1 MTAMASSDRL
11 ILPLPGNDA
20 FARQLA
26 AAGKWELGTLETRRF
41 PDGESYVRIAADVA
55 DKSVVLV
62 QTLAQPD
69 PGFLSL
75 VFAADAARDLGAREV
90 TLVAPYLAYMRQDR
104 RFHPGEAITSRSFA
118 RLVSSSFDRLVT
130 VDPHL
135 HRYPALSAL
144 YTVPADTLHAAPLL
158 ADWIAAEVESP
169 LVIGPDE
176 ESEQWVAAIAQRIGA
191 PTRSCAR
198 SATAIATSRSRCPT
212 CPPGMVVNRCW
223 SMTLP
228 PPAARWSKPPG
239 SCLSRAL

>member
-90 TLVAPYLAYMRQDR
+90 
-104 RFHPGEAITSRSFA
+104 
-118 RLVSSSFDRLVT
+118 
-130 VDPHL
+130 
-135 HRYPALSAL
+135 
-144 YTVPADTLHAAPLL
+144 
-158 ADWIAAEVESP
+158 
-169 LVIGPDE
+169 
-176 ESEQWVAAIAQRIGA
+176 
-191 PTRSCAR
+191 
-198 SATAIATSRSRCPT
+198 
-212 CPPGMVVNRCW
+212 
-223 SMTLP
+223 
-228 PPAARWSKPPG
+228 
-239 SCLSRAL
+239 

>member
-26 AAGKWELGTLETRRF
+26 AAGKWEQGTLETRRF

-118 RLVSSSFDRLVT
+118 RLVSRASTAWS
-130 VDPHL
+130 
-135 HRYPALSAL
+135 
-144 YTVPADTLHAAPLL
+144 
-158 ADWIAAEVESP
+158 
-169 LVIGPDE
+169 
-176 ESEQWVAAIAQRIGA
+176 
-191 PTRSCAR
+191 RSIPIY
-198 SATAIATSRSRCPT
+198 IATRRCRHSTPCQPT
-212 CPPGMVVNRCW
+212 HCTPRRYWPTGSPP
-223 SMTLP
+223 
-228 PPAARWSKPPG
+228 RW
-239 SCLSRAL
+239 RALW